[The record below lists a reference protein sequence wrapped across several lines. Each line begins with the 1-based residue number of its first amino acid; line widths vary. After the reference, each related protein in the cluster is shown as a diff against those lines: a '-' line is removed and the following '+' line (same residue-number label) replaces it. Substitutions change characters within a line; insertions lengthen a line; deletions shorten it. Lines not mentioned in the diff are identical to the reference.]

1 MMMMNVTR
9 QICSVLKFSLAD
21 VKIKCKIEML
31 FLKNKHHPTNKWSCI
46 GHAFSFCH
54 VGPGGVKI
62 AGLSRESKVTPI
74 INLFQTS
81 SVLPMTKN
89 FENDSFLLVHGTG
102 DGKLGHIHRGL
113 MLEEE
118 KFHVS

>member
-1 MMMMNVTR
+1 VTL
-9 QICSVLKFSLAD
+9 V
-21 VKIKCKIEML
+21 
-31 FLKNKHHPTNKWSCI
+31 
-46 GHAFSFCH
+46 
-54 VGPGGVKI
+54 
-62 AGLSRESKVTPI
+62 

-102 DGKLGHIHRGL
+102 DGKLGRIHRGL
-113 MLEEE
+113 MLEEK